1 MDDYIQ
7 VSFDENVAD
16 KIIYDNLLQDM
27 FEFMKV
33 LIATVDEED
42 EGHEEYWKEENK
54 YNESQVSG
62 NVGDIGLRNVGIRP
76 GPSAD
81 FDLDAPVDD
90 IPLEDGLT
98 DDVTAP
104 DVTPIGPG
112 TDTGE
117 QI

>member
-1 MDDYIQ
+1 MK
-7 VSFDENVAD
+7 EN
-16 KIIYDNLLQDM
+16 
-27 FEFMKV
+27 
-33 LIATVDEED
+33 
-42 EGHEEYWKEENK
+42 EEYWKEENK

-90 IPLEDGLT
+90 IPLEDGGP